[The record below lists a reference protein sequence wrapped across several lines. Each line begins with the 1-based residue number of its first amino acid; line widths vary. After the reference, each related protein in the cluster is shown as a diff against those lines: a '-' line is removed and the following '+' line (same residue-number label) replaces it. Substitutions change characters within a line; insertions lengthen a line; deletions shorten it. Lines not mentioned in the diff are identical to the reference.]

1 MTTEIQTVGLKS
13 WQWLIVLLIALAG
26 GALGGYFAGG
36 INGTINENRV
46 APGSAEVAVSFEVD
60 EDD

>member
-13 WQWLIVLLIALAG
+13 WQWVVVLIIALAG

-36 INGTINENRV
+36 MNVATNENHA
-46 APGSAEVAVSFEVD
+46 APGSADVAASFEVD